1 MDKKYLMNKGII
13 IYCPIRKAT
22 LKIGSEELDQMNEF
36 TKYILYILG
45 KKYTI
50 DNISNILE
58 LSEYIIMEEV
68 EYIIKIGLAIK
79 KDGKFILTELGE
91 KYYKLIEFLNIFK
104 NSIKANVNCFNGLIY
119 DDSKDLI
126 EETNCN
132 NEFYKLKIKI
142 IKDLYK
148 NKNIS
153 NSKEYFIKK
162 YSYIINKYLSKEELE
177 KVYVNVNF
185 EEGDYYQEIYI
196 DTASSIKNIY
206 TEEEILTHD
215 MVLVHP
221 VIQFKFEIKIK
232 KLDNYRYILPTL
244 KKICEFQNDL
254 LSATSY
260 NLFDLEKE
268 EEDINYSQETYY
280 YDILTKDVSNSIGE
294 TVNLKEGSSI
304 RIKNYE
310 EEKVEISKKE
320 IEKLFN
326 NKPWFE
332 INKIEINIHELE
344 KKEYYEPINLIDF
357 L

>member
-1 MDKKYLMNKGII
+1 
-13 IYCPIRKAT
+13 
-22 LKIGSEELDQMNEF
+22 
-36 TKYILYILG
+36 
-45 KKYTI
+45 
-50 DNISNILE
+50 
-58 LSEYIIMEEV
+58 
-68 EYIIKIGLAIK
+68 
-79 KDGKFILTELGE
+79 
-91 KYYKLIEFLNIFK
+91 
-104 NSIKANVNCFNGLIY
+104 
-119 DDSKDLI
+119 
-126 EETNCN
+126 
-132 NEFYKLKIKI
+132 
-142 IKDLYK
+142 
-148 NKNIS
+148 
-153 NSKEYFIKK
+153 
-162 YSYIINKYLSKEELE
+162 
-177 KVYVNVNF
+177 
-185 EEGDYYQEIYI
+185 
-196 DTASSIKNIY
+196 
-206 TEEEILTHD
+206 

-280 YDILTKDVSNSIGE
+280 YDILTKDVSNSIGK